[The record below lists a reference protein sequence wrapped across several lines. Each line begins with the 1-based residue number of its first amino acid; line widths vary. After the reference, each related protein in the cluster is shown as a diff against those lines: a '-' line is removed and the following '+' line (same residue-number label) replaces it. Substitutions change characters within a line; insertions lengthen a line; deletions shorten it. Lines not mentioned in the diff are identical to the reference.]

1 MNQQLTFCSMF
12 DSAEEATSAAIV
24 RSGKEFKEVAGKV
37 FPALAAASAYARL
50 KASLNPEKPEKLT
63 ADEHLLIANFCGEFD
78 YLYYCA
84 GKCHHSMPQPVA
96 PQDEKAELQRRFV
109 AAAEDMKK
117 LAAQLERADQRL
129 LRAVGS

>member
-1 MNQQLTFCSMF
+1 MPFCSMF

-37 FPALAAASAYARL
+37 FPSLAIASAYARL

-63 ADEHLLIANFCGEFD
+63 ADEHLLIANFCGEYD

-84 GKCHHSMPQPVA
+84 SKCHHSMPQPVA
-96 PQDEKAELQRRFV
+96 AQDEKAELQRRVV
-109 AAAEDMKK
+109 AAVEDLKK
-117 LAAQLERADQRL
+117 LTSSLERAEARVP
-129 LRAVGS
+129 RAVGS